1 MPVLS
6 KNPKNPH
13 IYIKIYMGVRIPT
26 AVAQP
31 FSLIPA
37 LVKGAAIDGKDGLH
51 ALHAH
56 THARLTHMSIHIR
69 INP

>member
-1 MPVLS
+1 
-6 KNPKNPH
+6 
-13 IYIKIYMGVRIPT
+13 MGVRIPT

-56 THARLTHMSIHIR
+56 AREANTHVHPYKNKSITHRAR
-69 INP
+69 

>member
-56 THARLTHMSIHIR
+56 ARLTPMSIHIR
-69 INP
+69 INR

>member
-1 MPVLS
+1 
-6 KNPKNPH
+6 
-13 IYIKIYMGVRIPT
+13 MGVRIPT